1 MRSDM
6 VSLTVKA
13 FSRTSFVLFAACLFT
28 ACASA
33 PPQAPVPVSAPA
45 EAAPPVAPPPPPPP
59 LPLAN
64 LICGV
69 QEARRVEWADLG
81 VPEGSRPLDVA
92 LGKDTVWVLFD
103 PPLLVG
109 VPREARTVEPVAIPE
124 FGAVEELLDQIP
136 GPPGSAWHSLA
147 LDPFDGSVWI
157 ASSSAPTLWR
167 MRPGR
172 RPAAV
177 RITPAPPAGSGGF
190 ADLLAGRG
198 SVWAAPAC
206 APSAAPAPAALLR
219 LEPSGKVRGTALP
232 QSGGCEPADLERD
245 WSGADWVLRPVSGE
259 VLRLRFDG
267 TWEPAGD
274 ALAAP
279 APAPAGS
286 PPVRSWFF
294 WGNEPL
300 GLGGDAE
307 GGGTLLYRRV
317 DGKVAAFREDCGAGN
332 ALVRVAG
339 DRQGW
344 AALTRQWLLLGGYS
358 PGLSGN

>member
-1 MRSDM
+1 
-6 VSLTVKA
+6 
-13 FSRTSFVLFAACLFT
+13 
-28 ACASA
+28 
-33 PPQAPVPVSAPA
+33 
-45 EAAPPVAPPPPPPP
+45 
-59 LPLAN
+59 
-64 LICGV
+64 
-69 QEARRVEWADLG
+69 
-81 VPEGSRPLDVA
+81 
-92 LGKDTVWVLFD
+92 
-103 PPLLVG
+103 
-109 VPREARTVEPVAIPE
+109 VPREAKTAEPVAIPE

-136 GPPGSAWHSLA
+136 GPPGSVWSSLA

-157 ASSSAPTLWR
+157 ASSASPTLWR

-172 RPAAV
+172 RPATV
-177 RITPAPPAGSGGF
+177 RITPAPPAGSSGF
-190 ADLLAGRG
+190 VDLLAGRG

-206 APSAAPAPAALLR
+206 ASPPGPALLR
-219 LEPSGKVRGTALP
+219 LEPSGKMKGTALP
-232 QSGGCEPADLERD
+232 QPGGCEPADLEQD
-245 WSGADWVLRPVSGE
+245 WSGSAWVLRPVRGE

-300 GLGGDAE
+300 GLGEDPE
-307 GGGTLLYRRV
+307 GGTLLYRRI
-317 DGKVAAFREDCGAGN
+317 DGKVAVFREDCGAGN

-339 DRQGW
+339 DRRGW

-358 PGLSGN
+358 QGGEEVQKAPGSD